1 MKRTLNIKKLKKKGS
16 QCRKSQNSNDEES
29 PYMSGNEKDNTL
41 NNQLE
46 NDNKKINN
54 QNDINQNNY
63 DVENMQLQNIKEF
76 SYKKEMTTLELQ
88 DLKIQQDLL
97 DIADSARSK
106 DSFGPWL
113 PPSKQQLKVRSNSK
127 KESRNASTNQKSSIS
142 QRNLLKRPL
151 STQHQYTEDSFH
163 VLQGF
168 NSDLNPIYQDGQNNG
183 DKSGQCIIHSQTQ
196 DQTLLQQNTLLG
208 KMGKEQKKQIASVK
222 NISFSDV
229 DLNNLNIAKQGFINT
244 ENDCQEACLS
254 NNNRIFKMSPQRK
267 GGAPLNPKQL
277 LEKRAQTC
285 QECNQR
291 VFTQQSN
298 YLQQQGQQQQ
308 NKFNKKYSFSEQNDS
323 IIVPL
328 FNQNQGLNNISNPTQ
343 KQPENKK
350 NCYNMPL
357 RNTLPR
363 FLKKTAQKIKNDYNQ
378 YIKGHSQHMYSNSG
392 KTIEEGQKKNQDIYY
407 QEISDLLNKTINTF
421 NFNNVIDTKEAEFMR
436 LNSQNSQVTRY
447 SPVLKSKKSAS
458 PTKKLSLENNN
469 SFQNAPQI
477 KVVTK
482 QQHKASQLG
491 AATTNI
497 ERVKSTYSNE
507 DIKNQIDQ
515 LEEGQS
521 PNNNEQYA
529 LYETKTD
536 SNSPSFRQ
544 GKTINKK
551 VSNVNRILL
560 EIQQTAATVDEQNQ
574 AISNNIQNSNQRQQE
589 KIPIL
594 IKQTNGNLL
603 TINPHAVHPTQTT
616 NSENMQRVS
625 LNFQHQNQLTDKKS
639 IVVVQKHSSQSRPN
653 SQQKG
658 KITRENLSNDGK
670 NISIQFKLSYHRGK
684 SIIHQHQNERLN
696 LSQSGI
702 YANNAFQVQN
712 YALLENRS
720 KNNSTSAVQRKIS
733 QVINQ
738 IGNND
743 IIIQSGFEN
752 LQLKGKPNG
761 ILKQLNTQNSDEE
774 IDDQQSNYKLNQ
786 IDQLNHNDIIFQD
799 KQSSLKGDQQNL
811 KLLKN
816 RRVLS
821 AQSHHQEEKKRFSL
835 QTYTQSS
842 CNNDTIM
849 QNLNK
854 KSNFNKENSDNNN
867 NSYNEVNNIA
877 GSMLVPRTAK
887 SPFLNYRRQMSG
899 VPNNSKTVY
908 ENFSSKIRKNLSF
921 DKDLNQKETEL
932 LKDRDDPQNFMNS
945 VDAQLLFNSNALE
958 FSGRNSLKSQDYH
971 KKRSS
976 YFKNNINVNQK
987 SSIPKSQFKPKQ
999 ISTEQK
1005 VICDIKKKIPTIDCK
1020 KIL

>member
-16 QCRKSQNSNDEES
+16 QCRKSLNSNDEES
-29 PYMSGNEKDNTL
+29 PYMSGNEKDNTF

-46 NDNKKINN
+46 NDNKNN
-54 QNDINQNNY
+54 NNSDDLNQNNF
-63 DVENMQLQNIKEF
+63 DAQNNKLQNIKEN

-113 PPSKQQLKVRSNSK
+113 PPPKQQLKVRSHSK
-127 KESRNASTNQKSSIS
+127 KESRNASRNQKSSIS

-151 STQHQYTEDSFH
+151 STQHQYTEDNFN

-168 NSDLNPIYQDGQNNG
+168 NNDLIPIQQDVQNNEF
-183 DKSGQCIIHSQTQ
+183 KSGQCIIHSQTQ
-196 DQTLLQQNTLLG
+196 DQNLLQQNTLLG
-208 KMGKEQKKQIASVK
+208 KMGKDQKKQIASVK

-229 DLNNLNIAKQGFINT
+229 DLNNLNINKQGFINT
-244 ENDCQEACLS
+244 ENDCQEPCLS
-254 NNNRIFKMSPQRK
+254 YNNRIFKMSPQKK
-267 GGAPLNPKQL
+267 GGTPINPKQL

-291 VFTQQSN
+291 LFTQQSN
-298 YLQQQGQQQQ
+298 YQQQQGTQQYG
-308 NKFNKKYSFSEQNDS
+308 KFNKKNSFSEQNDS
-323 IIVPL
+323 IIIPL
-328 FNQNQGLNNISNPTQ
+328 FHQNQGQNNYTNATQ
-343 KQPENKK
+343 KQPESKK

-378 YIKGHSQHMYSNSG
+378 YIKGHSQNMYCNNG
-392 KTIEEGQKKNQDIYY
+392 KTIEDGQKKNQDIYY

-421 NFNNVIDTKEAEFMR
+421 NFNNVIDTNEAEFMR
-436 LNSQNSQVTRY
+436 LNSQNSQVSRY

-458 PTKKLSLENNN
+458 PTKKLTLENNI
-469 SFQNAPQI
+469 SLQNAPQI

-482 QQHKASQLG
+482 QQYKASQLG
-491 AATTNI
+491 AGAQNI
-497 ERVKSTYSNE
+497 ERIKSRYSNE

-521 PNNNEQYA
+521 PNNHEQNA
-529 LYETKTD
+529 IYEAKTE

-551 VSNVNRILL
+551 INNVNRILL
-560 EIQQTAATVDEQNQ
+560 EIQQTATTVDEQNQ
-574 AISNNIQNSNQRQQE
+574 VASYTIQNLNQKQQE

-603 TINPHAVHPTQTT
+603 TINPHAVHPTQT
-616 NSENMQRVS
+616 NGEDMQRVS
-625 LNFQHQNQLTDKKS
+625 LNFQNQSQLTDKKG
-639 IVVVQKHSSQSRPN
+639 IVIVQKNSSQSRPN

-658 KITRENLSNDGK
+658 KITRDNMSSEGK

-684 SIIHQHQNERLN
+684 SIINQHQNERLN

-733 QVINQ
+733 QVIGQ

-743 IIIQSGFEN
+743 LINQSGFEN
-752 LQLKGKPNG
+752 LQFKGKQNG

-774 IDDQQSNYKLNQ
+774 IDDLQSNYKLNQ
-786 IDQLNHNDIIFQD
+786 IDQLNQNDVVFQD
-799 KQSSLKGDQQNL
+799 KQNSQKGDQQQL
-811 KLLKN
+811 KQIKN

-821 AQSHHQEEKKRFSL
+821 AQSHHYEEKKRFSL
-835 QTYTQSS
+835 QAQTQISS
-842 CNNDTIM
+842 NNDTIM
-849 QNLNK
+849 HNLNK
-854 KSNFNKENSDNNN
+854 KTNQNKQNSDNNANQN
-867 NSYNEVNNIA
+867 NESSNIA
-877 GSMLVPRTAK
+877 ESILAPRTAK

-899 VPNNSKTVY
+899 ITNNNKTIY
-908 ENFSSKIRKNLSF
+908 DNLSSKIRKNLSF
-921 DKDLNQKETEL
+921 DQDLNSKESEL
-932 LKDRDDPQNFMNS
+932 LKDKDNPQNFMSN

-976 YFKNNINVNQK
+976 YLKNNNSVNQK

-1005 VICDIKKKIPTIDCK
+1005 TICDIKNIIPTIDCK

>member
-16 QCRKSQNSNDEES
+16 QCRKGQYSNDEES
-29 PYMSGNEKDNTL
+29 PYMSGNEKDNTF
-41 NNQLE
+41 NNKLE
-46 NDNKKINN
+46 NDNKKNN
-54 QNDINQNNY
+54 NLDDINQNNF
-63 DVENMQLQNIKEF
+63 DFQNQQLQNIKEN

-113 PPSKQQLKVRSNSK
+113 PPPKQQLKVRSHSK
-127 KESRNASTNQKSSIS
+127 NESRNANRNQKSSIS

-151 STQHQYTEDSFH
+151 STQHQYTEDNFH
-163 VLQGF
+163 VQQGF
-168 NSDLNPIYQDGQNNG
+168 NVDLNPIYQDDQNNG
-183 DKSGQCIIHSQTQ
+183 DKNGLCIIHSHTQ
-196 DQTLLQQNTLLG
+196 DQSLLQQNTLLG
-208 KMGKEQKKQIASVK
+208 KMGKDQKKQIASVK

-229 DLNNLNIAKQGFINT
+229 DVNNLNIAKQGFIST
-244 ENDCQEACLS
+244 ENDCQDACLS
-254 NNNRIFKMSPQRK
+254 YNNKIFKMSPQRK
-267 GGAPLNPKQL
+267 GGAPINPKQL
-277 LEKRAQTC
+277 LEKRSQTC
-285 QECNQR
+285 QESNQR
-291 VFTQQSN
+291 LFTQQSN
-298 YLQQQGQQQQ
+298 YQQGQQQHS
-308 NKFNKKYSFSEQNDS
+308 KFNKKNSISEQNDS

-328 FNQNQGLNNISNPTQ
+328 FTQNQVYNPIQ
-343 KQPENKK
+343 KQPESKK

-378 YIKGHSQHMYSNSG
+378 YIKGHSQNMYNNING
-392 KTIEEGQKKNQDIYY
+392 KTIEDGQKKSQDIYY

-421 NFNNVIDTKEAEFMR
+421 NFNNVIDTNEAEFMR
-436 LNSQNSQVTRY
+436 LNPQNSQISRY

-458 PTKKLSLENNN
+458 PTKKISLENNN

-477 KVVTK
+477 KVVSK
-482 QQHKASQLG
+482 QQYKASHSG
-491 AATTNI
+491 AAGTSNI
-497 ERVKSTYSNE
+497 ERIKSRYSNE

-521 PNNNEQYA
+521 PNNNEQNA
-529 LYETKTD
+529 IYEAKTE

-544 GKTINKK
+544 GKIINKK
-551 VSNVNRILL
+551 GNNVNRILL
-560 EIQQTAATVDEQNQ
+560 EIQQTATTVDELNQ
-574 AISNNIQNSNQRQQE
+574 VTSNNIQNFNQKQQE

-603 TINPHAVHPTQTT
+603 TINPHAVHPTQT
-616 NSENMQRVS
+616 NGEDMQRVS
-625 LNFQHQNQLTDKKS
+625 LNFQHQSQLTDKKGMV
-639 IVVVQKHSSQSRPN
+639 IVQKNSSQSRPN

-658 KITRENLSNDGK
+658 KIARENLSNEGK

-684 SIIHQHQNERLN
+684 SIISQHQNERLN
-696 LSQSGI
+696 LSQSGV
-702 YANNAFQVQN
+702 YTNNAFQVQN
-712 YALLENRS
+712 YALLDNRS

-733 QVINQ
+733 QAISQ
-738 IGNND
+738 IGIND
-743 IIIQSGFEN
+743 QINQSGFEN
-752 LQLKGKPNG
+752 LQFKGKPNG

-774 IDDQQSNYKLNQ
+774 MDDQQSNYKLSQ
-786 IDQLNHNDIIFQD
+786 IDQLNQNDVVFLD
-799 KQSSLKGDQQNL
+799 KQNSQKGDQYNS

-835 QTYTQSS
+835 QTYTQASS
-842 CNNDTIM
+842 NNDTII

-854 KSNFNKENSDNNN
+854 KSNFNKENSDNNYQN
-867 NSYNEVNNIA
+867 NDFNNIA
-877 GSMLVPRTAK
+877 DSILAPRTAK

-899 VPNNSKTVY
+899 VPSNNKTIY
-908 ENFSSKIRKNLSF
+908 ENISSKIRKNLSF
-921 DKDLNQKETEL
+921 DQDLNSKEIEQI
-932 LKDRDDPQNFMNS
+932 KDKDDPQNFMNN

-958 FSGRNSLKSQDYH
+958 FNGRNSLKSQDYH

-976 YFKNNINVNQK
+976 YLKNSINLNQK

-1005 VICDIKKKIPTIDCK
+1005 TICDIKNIIPTIDCK